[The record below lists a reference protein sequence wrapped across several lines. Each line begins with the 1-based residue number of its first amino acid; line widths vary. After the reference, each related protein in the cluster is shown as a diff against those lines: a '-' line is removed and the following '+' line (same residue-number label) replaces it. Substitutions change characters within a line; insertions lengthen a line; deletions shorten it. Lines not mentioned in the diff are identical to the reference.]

1 MGNMIS
7 NTVYNHY
14 LTAYA
19 PKNITRFDTHKKSEL
34 ESVYKSILKI
44 NKESPWYLDVTQK
57 ETQEYAVNIKENA
70 RLLYNTIASKG
81 GLEPERTLK
90 KNTAYSS
97 NPDAV
102 DVAFIGDAADS
113 ASAPTLNLQ
122 VKSLAA
128 SQENRGSYLPNE
140 PVSLSAGTY
149 AFEISTGGMNYEFLF
164 SIS

>member
-1 MGNMIS
+1 MLISRKKGGFSLGNMIS

-70 RLLYNTIASKG
+70 RLLYNTIASMG

-113 ASAPTLNLQ
+113 ASAPTLKPCRFPGKQRL
-122 VKSLAA
+122 
-128 SQENRGSYLPNE
+128 
-140 PVSLSAGTY
+140 LSAERTC
-149 AFEISTGGMNYEFLF
+149 FPVCRHLCL
-164 SIS
+164 

>member
-70 RLLYNTIASKG
+70 RLLYNTIASMG

-90 KNTAYSS
+90 RT
-97 NPDAV
+97 PP
-102 DVAFIGDAADS
+102 I
-113 ASAPTLNLQ
+113 
-122 VKSLAA
+122 
-128 SQENRGSYLPNE
+128 LPI
-140 PVSLSAGTY
+140 PMRWMLPLSAMLPTV
-149 AFEISTGGMNYEFLF
+149 LPRPP
-164 SIS
+164 

>member
-1 MGNMIS
+1 MLISRKKGGFFLGNMIS

-70 RLLYNTIASKG
+70 RLLYNTIASMG

-90 KNTAYSS
+90 RT
-97 NPDAV
+97 PP
-102 DVAFIGDAADS
+102 I
-113 ASAPTLNLQ
+113 
-122 VKSLAA
+122 
-128 SQENRGSYLPNE
+128 LPI
-140 PVSLSAGTY
+140 PMRWMLPLSAMLPTV
-149 AFEISTGGMNYEFLF
+149 LPRPP
-164 SIS
+164 

>member
-1 MGNMIS
+1 MHVDTATVKRIFTRHMLISRKKGGFSLGNMIS

-70 RLLYNTIASKG
+70 RLLYNTIASMG

-90 KNTAYSS
+90 RT
-97 NPDAV
+97 PP
-102 DVAFIGDAADS
+102 I
-113 ASAPTLNLQ
+113 
-122 VKSLAA
+122 
-128 SQENRGSYLPNE
+128 LPI
-140 PVSLSAGTY
+140 PMRWMLPLSAMLPTV
-149 AFEISTGGMNYEFLF
+149 LPRPP
-164 SIS
+164 